1 MEHWMVKVGEPPMAR
16 LLLKVDEAEAV
27 FYRRFVE
34 RHGGSFVAL
43 RSPKGSY
50 RLDFPPGARVERN
63 DEYEPHDSYRIA
75 YPDGAF
81 LTWYRMFKLD
91 GRWIDDV
98 LLVPVPDDDDWGL
111 FDSVPEYARE

>member
-1 MEHWMVKVGEPPMAR
+1 MEYEVVKIGEPPMSR

-43 RSPKGSY
+43 RSPKNSY
-50 RLDFPPGARVERN
+50 RLDFPAGARVERN
-63 DEYEPHDSYRIA
+63 EGYDPLESYRIV
-75 YPDGAF
+75 YPDGVC

-98 LLVPVPDDDDWGL
+98 LLVPVPDDDDWSL
-111 FDSVPEYARE
+111 FDGVPEYARE

>member
-1 MEHWMVKVGEPPMAR
+1 MSTRRLAMEHWMVKVGEPPMAR
-16 LLLKVDEAEAV
+16 LLLKVDEAEAI

-34 RHGGSFVAL
+34 RHGGAFVAL

-50 RLDFPPGARVERN
+50 RIDFPPGA
-63 DEYEPHDSYRIA
+63 S
-75 YPDGAF
+75 

-98 LLVPVPDDDDWGL
+98 LLVPVPDDDDWAL
-111 FDSVPEYARE
+111 FDGVPEYTRENDSVRR